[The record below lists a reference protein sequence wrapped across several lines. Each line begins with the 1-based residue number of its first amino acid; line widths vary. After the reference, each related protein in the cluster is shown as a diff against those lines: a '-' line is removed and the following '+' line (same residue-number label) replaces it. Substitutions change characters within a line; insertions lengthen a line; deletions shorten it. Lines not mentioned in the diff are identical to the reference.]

1 MESEITEII
10 DRIRKFRDERDWQQ
24 FHDPKNLAISLSV
37 ESAELLQTF
46 LWKNA
51 SEANLEKVKE
61 ELADVFYSA
70 FLLADTYQ
78 LDVKQIILDK
88 LEKNAAKYPVEKAR
102 GSNRKWDDLK

>member
-1 MESEITEII
+1 MESEIVEII

-24 FHDPKNLAISLSV
+24 FHDPKNLAVSLSV

-46 LWKNA
+46 LWKDA
-51 SEANLEKVKE
+51 SEANLEEVKE

-78 LDVKQIILDK
+78 LDVKQIIFDK
-88 LEKNAAKYPVEKAR
+88 LEKNAAKYPVDKAR
-102 GSNRKWDDLK
+102 GSNRKWNDL

>member
-1 MESEITEII
+1 MESEIVEII

-24 FHDPKNLAISLSV
+24 FHDPKNLAVSLSV

-46 LWKNA
+46 LWRDA
-51 SEANLEKVKE
+51 SEANLENVKE

-78 LDVKQIILDK
+78 LDVKQIIFDK
-88 LEKNAAKYPVEKAR
+88 LEKNAAKYPVDKAK
-102 GSNRKWDDLK
+102 GSNRKWDDL

>member
-1 MESEITEII
+1 MGSEIVEII

-24 FHDPKNLAISLSV
+24 FHDPKNLAVSLSV

-46 LWKNA
+46 LWRDA
-51 SEANLEKVKE
+51 SEANLENVKE

-78 LDVKQIILDK
+78 LDVKQIIFDK
-88 LEKNAAKYPVEKAR
+88 LEKNAAKYPVDKAK
-102 GSNRKWDDLK
+102 GSNRKWDDL

>member
-1 MESEITEII
+1 MESEIVEII
-10 DRIRKFRDERDWQQ
+10 DRIRKFRDDRDWQQ
-24 FHDPKNLAISLSV
+24 FHDPKNLAVSLSV

-46 LWKNA
+46 LWRDA

-78 LDVKQIILDK
+78 LDVKQIIFDK
-88 LEKNAAKYPVEKAR
+88 LEKNAAKYPVDKAK
-102 GSNRKWDDLK
+102 GSNRKWDDL

>member
-1 MESEITEII
+1 MGSEIVEII

-24 FHDPKNLAISLSV
+24 FHDPKNLAVSLSV

-46 LWKNA
+46 LWRDA
-51 SEANLEKVKE
+51 SEANLENVKE

-78 LDVKQIILDK
+78 LDVKQIIFDK
-88 LEKNAAKYPVEKAR
+88 LEKNAAKYPVDKAK
-102 GSNRKWDDLK
+102 GSNRKWDEL